1 MLGQTRKRHYHE
13 DNQTKTT
20 VMDRG
25 CKILCKS
32 KKMAMIRKKL
42 EYFTA
47 TQTKQIAMKKKS
59 NAAMMAESRG
69 RE

>member
-1 MLGQTRKRHYHE
+1 
-13 DNQTKTT
+13 
-20 VMDRG
+20 MDRG